1 MLNPIFLSFLYFR
14 EQIKVEKVLEN
25 FKDFLFAKNVKD
37 NTQKVKNVQF
47 SKCLSSFIKSQPPNY
62 FLGTPDIKKMLT
74 IV

>member
-47 SKCLSSFIKSQPPNY
+47 
-62 FLGTPDIKKMLT
+62 KKKLYKFHEHYRPT
-74 IV
+74 IHTDTSTSINQEGY